1 MATASGRQFLEA
13 KCNSVLVT
21 PLSTSFSI
29 LLARINVERRVSIF
43 LSHVII
49 MPMTLECH
57 NPTEL
62 HRPKGKDKEITERRK
77 ISVNPGFICY
87 CIFETFFFF

>member
-1 MATASGRQFLEA
+1 MATTSGRQFLEA

-29 LLARINVERRVSIF
+29 LLAQINVERGVSVF

-57 NPTEL
+57 NTTEH
-62 HRPKGKDKEITERRK
+62 HRPKGKHKEITERRE
-77 ISVNPGFICY
+77 ISVNPGFISY
-87 CIFETFFFF
+87 CIFETFLFF